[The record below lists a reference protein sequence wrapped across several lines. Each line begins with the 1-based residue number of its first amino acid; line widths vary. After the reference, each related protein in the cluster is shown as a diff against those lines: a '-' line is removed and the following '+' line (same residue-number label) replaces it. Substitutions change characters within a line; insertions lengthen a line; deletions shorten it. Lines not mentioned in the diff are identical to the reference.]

1 MGFEARGL
9 INNETIWPYS
19 TSSHVPDP
27 LSTLGGEIII
37 LKVFL
42 SKSITISALDFPKTN
57 YKLLFYKQHYFRLG
71 LELPHYY
78 QNLFFI

>member
-9 INNETIWPYS
+9 INKETIWPYS

-42 SKSITISALDFPKTN
+42 SKSITFSAMDLSKT
-57 YKLLFYKQHYFRLG
+57 
-71 LELPHYY
+71 
-78 QNLFFI
+78 